1 MRRII
6 IMLGLLLQALNV
18 CMAQHGAQDRYVSQ
32 EAAAVLGSDKYY
44 ISMAGEQSGG
54 GMAIDLVM
62 EAAAKGSS
70 AMTRMSMGGFQD
82 VTLYSGGTAWT
93 LDEEEKTWSS
103 EGGSSGAL
111 RSCLNFNR
119 KFCYT

>member
-1 MRRII
+1 MNIRRII
-6 IMLGLLLQALNV
+6 AALALVLASAGAN
-18 CMAQHGAQDRYVSQ
+18 AQDRYVSQ

-44 ISMAGEQSGG
+44 ILMAGEQSGG

-82 VTLYSGGTAWT
+82 VTLYSGGTTWIPSGTSSCSAASPASGTQTSTISVAATSRATT
-93 LDEEEKTWSS
+93 L
-103 EGGSSGAL
+103 
-111 RSCLNFNR
+111 R
-119 KFCYT
+119 